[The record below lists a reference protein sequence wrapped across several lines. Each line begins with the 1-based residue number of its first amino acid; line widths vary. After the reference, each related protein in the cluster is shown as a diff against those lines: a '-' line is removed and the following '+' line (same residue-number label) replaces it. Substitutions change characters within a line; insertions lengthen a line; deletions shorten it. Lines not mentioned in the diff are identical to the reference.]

1 VNTSAAPARL
11 VLDVAAT
18 LDARCEV
25 ELALAEFES
34 LFEQLVES
42 SKSPAS
48 SHQHIRFT
56 RYRSLFRGA
65 GLAGFGFGKGRP
77 CRS

>member
-1 VNTSAAPARL
+1 VTRPVAVESAEFSAVNTSAAPARL

-25 ELALAEFES
+25 ELARAEFES

-48 SHQHIRFT
+48 SHQHIRFI
-56 RYRSLFRGA
+56 
-65 GLAGFGFGKGRP
+65 
-77 CRS
+77 